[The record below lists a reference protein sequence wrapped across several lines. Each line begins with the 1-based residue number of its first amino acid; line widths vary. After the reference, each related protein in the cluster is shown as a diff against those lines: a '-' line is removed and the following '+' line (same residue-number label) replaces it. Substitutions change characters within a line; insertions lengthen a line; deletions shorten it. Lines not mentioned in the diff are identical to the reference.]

1 MAAVMAFIASL
12 SPAFRGC
19 YLLGGFSNTAD
30 GALARHCL
38 TQTKQAA
45 RLDSGADFPFFI
57 GSLRIF
63 RPAGWLLGRAAC
75 IFVLLLC
82 NLFIARHKYR
92 TFVSLHTYANKAAGV
107 LLFFSPFLLR
117 RVGAAGLFLCAVAF
131 FASLEET
138 LLLLCQSRLDVNCKS
153 IFLFPV
159 DSFPFSYF
167 FVLNAFLSFSLVFLQ
182 NNGGLFGPVF
192 FLCFA
197 ACFIQ
202 YKNPRCKK
210 RGLCASK

>member
-1 MAAVMAFIASL
+1 MAFIASL

-19 YLLGGFSNTAD
+19 YLLGGFSDVAD
-30 GALARHCL
+30 GALARRYQV
-38 TQTKQAA
+38 QTKQGA
-45 RLDSGADFPFFI
+45 RLDSAADFLFFLSAAKVFWPVI
-57 GSLRIF
+57 SAL
-63 RPAGWLLGRAAC
+63 PGWLRGRVAC
-75 IFVLLLC
+75 IFVLRLC
-82 NLFIARHKYR
+82 NLFIARYKYR
-92 TFVSLHTYANKAAGV
+92 AFLSLHTYANKAASA
-107 LLFFSPFLLR
+107 LLFLSPFFCP
-117 RVGAAGLFLCAVAF
+117 GGTAGLFLCAVAF

-138 LLLLCQSRLDVNCKS
+138 LLLLCRSRLDVNCKS

-210 RGLCASK
+210 RGLCESG